1 MDMNKAIPSPS
12 DGSVTSRVTSFTP
25 LGFAEI
31 SGNQELP
38 VPQNQLLLNGKVSLD
53 PVVYNDGNYPALKSH
68 YGYPVSI
75 LPTLNCLPE
84 KTISMGVNK
93 AMPLP
98 SDAAVATKVKSF
110 TPLMFAQF
118 SSGQELSVPPNQFPL
133 SGRLSLNPILCNASN
148 GLAPKPQYGHPI
160 SLLPNLNSFPEKTV
174 CMDARKA
181 MPSPSTPMIVEKKRF
196 VRDCLPREVIDLVDE
211 SPNKE
216 DKQEKGKLQPLVY
229 NQAEPNIS
237 KPVASYSSEHLVP
250 SQMVSFQQQMVDRGI
265 VQEEVATWKST
276 LQKQMDLCFSRPTA
290 KSSPFLPAVTS
301 ETAFSLE
308 PAAKSPGE
316 HEMTLQTVSSLNQR
330 AGRGD
335 MPEKE
340 VQNCQRPVQN
350 QVELCFSNSVGSSS
364 SEPRVPSQVASSQ
377 QKQSEVNAIISS
389 EVASSQQKQS
399 EVNAII
405 SSEEVPAQELDAEKQ
420 SKSENQSIDLNK
432 TPQQKPKRKKHR
444 PKVIRED
451 KPARTP
457 KPKTPNPVTPK
468 RAKKKE
474 ENPSGKRK
482 YVRKKK
488 LQNSPDNPT
497 DALGEIVNPNNASG
511 TKSVRRCLNFDSE
524 NLQARNGRLV
534 SASTLTCN
542 AESEAQKEYV
552 AGSSMRSSTKSTLH
566 HCQGPEVVVGNSP
579 TRITLDLNNSMN
591 QMLTEFVNLAENP
604 APPLQPCR
612 REMMGTNQ
620 MLDGCIRMPE
630 NKIISS
636 RPSKRELIR
645 KNLNELARK
654 NEYLKISSTPERS
667 SETGQRRPH
676 LHKISDVM
684 LKSKKRHHN
693 LVGDAHLSASI
704 NVTHANNGIDQVSEC
719 HDTCSNDPYFSVN
732 CKKRR
737 IENEQDGQNG
747 LTSSAASMIYK
758 PLNNSR
764 TNQVVLNNSRVFTFA
779 GAQWSM
785 ALEKQQASECML
797 SFDQAESTPASATM
811 DCNYRSAPVKQS
823 GYSSPDCTHTTT
835 PVKQSG
841 QSHVDHNQ
849 PSTPGKPLG
858 VYGSQQSEI
867 CKPQPC
873 MEDIA
878 ANTNTRTKSK
888 NRTKKKQDHPIN
900 PQSLKTKHM
909 RLQEHEAAL
918 LDPGSSPGQKA
929 RQATALAS
937 GNSRERKSLLQTGSS
952 LDCQSSSNFNESL
965 NGRGTVGAMV
975 PYGDPLDD
983 IIQKLKCLN
992 INRWHDGAP
1001 TQAQNALVHYDG
1013 RGGVMVPYE
1022 SLLDIARKRRP
1033 RAKVDLDPETNRVW
1047 KLLMGKEASDE
1058 GTDMDKEK
1066 WWEEE
1071 RRVFCGRVDSFIARM
1086 HLVQGDRRFSQ
1097 WKGSV
1102 VDSVVGVFLTQNV
1115 SDHLSSSAFMALA
1128 ARFPLKSRD
1137 NNRRPGAEKTNTSG
1151 EQQDRCMS
1159 ASENATKLQ
1168 ESMLHKELYDRDS
1181 LVIIGEKE
1189 MANSHESY
1197 GSNTGGVIADY
1208 SKGKCLVA
1216 HQQELEVGHE
1226 SPDSRSDTPA
1236 TVTGSTSLAEVKD
1249 KRSVEDVVSSQNS
1262 VVSSQYSSEY
1272 KVPTADPNGSS
1283 SFSNFEAEELIT
1295 GSVCNG
1301 MDSSTS
1307 FTELLRIAELGTHGY
1322 EMIPSTDYC
1331 GAMDRFAQLDVDKR
1345 HTVLNPSEKLKGA
1358 LPSMQTSDSYIYDA
1372 ESDILRVSCDPFIPY
1387 NFDNSK
1393 NSRLVGMHNANVA
1406 RDESRCPHF
1415 STPSGNMNTNKINF
1429 MDILCGPLA
1438 NNAIED
1444 IGQQKFTITS
1454 ETVPSFDSY
1463 AQISKHD
1470 VQPLTSLETEVY
1482 ASKCSNNNNP
1492 RERTGASLAKSV
1504 SHQCSDLQ
1512 HEYTEKLQRKETE
1525 ANFHVENTLHAV
1537 KVPCQKQNSQNQQIY
1552 PDIQNNQRK
1561 ALETVEGV
1569 ESNFKDESHTFQK
1582 VSSETANNGLKAKKT
1597 KVASEKKKTYHWD
1610 SLRKEAYSKGANI
1623 ERSYETMD
1631 SLDWDAVRSA
1641 DVKEI
1646 SETIRERGMNNM
1658 LAERIKE
1665 FLDRLVRDHGSINL
1679 EWLRDVE
1686 PDKAKDYL
1694 LSIRGLGLK
1703 SVECVRLL
1711 TLHHLAFPVDTNV
1724 GRICVRLGWVP
1735 LQPLPES
1742 LQLHLLELYPIL
1754 ETIQKYL
1761 WPRLCKLDQRTLYEL
1776 HYQMITFGKVFCT
1789 KSKPNCNAC
1798 PMRGECKHFAS
1809 AFASA
1814 RLALPGP
1821 EEKSLMSSAIPIA
1834 SENGHLPSCNFPL
1847 PQLEGGPSSQERTVF
1862 NNCEP
1867 IIEEPA
1873 TPEAECLET
1882 EKSAIEDAFFEDPD
1896 EIPTIKLNF
1905 EEFAQNLQNYMQVHN
1920 MDIQDGD
1927 MSKALVAIAPEA
1939 ASIPMPKLKNVSRL
1953 RTEHQVY
1960 ELPDSHPLLEG
1971 LDRREPDDPCSYLLA
1986 IWTPGETAQ
1995 STEPP
2000 KAFCNSQETGKLC
2013 DRKICFACNSIREAQ
2028 AQTVR
2033 GTLLIPCR
2041 TAMRG
2046 SFPLNGTYFQVN
2058 EVFADH
2064 DTSCNPIDVPREWI
2078 WNLPRR
2084 TVYFGTSIPT
2094 IFKGLTT
2101 EGIQQCFWRGFVC
2114 VRGFDRTTRAPKPLY
2129 ARLHFPA
2136 SKALKNKKAAA
2147 AAAREK

>member
-1 MDMNKAIPSPS
+1 
-12 DGSVTSRVTSFTP
+12 
-25 LGFAEI
+25 
-31 SGNQELP
+31 
-38 VPQNQLLLNGKVSLD
+38 
-53 PVVYNDGNYPALKSH
+53 
-68 YGYPVSI
+68 
-75 LPTLNCLPE
+75 
-84 KTISMGVNK
+84 
-93 AMPLP
+93 
-98 SDAAVATKVKSF
+98 
-110 TPLMFAQF
+110 
-118 SSGQELSVPPNQFPL
+118 
-133 SGRLSLNPILCNASN
+133 
-148 GLAPKPQYGHPI
+148 
-160 SLLPNLNSFPEKTV
+160 
-174 CMDARKA
+174 
-181 MPSPSTPMIVEKKRF
+181 
-196 VRDCLPREVIDLVDE
+196 
-211 SPNKE
+211 
-216 DKQEKGKLQPLVY
+216 
-229 NQAEPNIS
+229 
-237 KPVASYSSEHLVP
+237 
-250 SQMVSFQQQMVDRGI
+250 
-265 VQEEVATWKST
+265 
-276 LQKQMDLCFSRPTA
+276 
-290 KSSPFLPAVTS
+290 
-301 ETAFSLE
+301 
-308 PAAKSPGE
+308 
-316 HEMTLQTVSSLNQR
+316 
-330 AGRGD
+330 
-335 MPEKE
+335 
-340 VQNCQRPVQN
+340 
-350 QVELCFSNSVGSSS
+350 
-364 SEPRVPSQVASSQ
+364 
-377 QKQSEVNAIISS
+377 
-389 EVASSQQKQS
+389 
-399 EVNAII
+399 
-405 SSEEVPAQELDAEKQ
+405 
-420 SKSENQSIDLNK
+420 
-432 TPQQKPKRKKHR
+432 
-444 PKVIRED
+444 
-451 KPARTP
+451 
-457 KPKTPNPVTPK
+457 
-468 RAKKKE
+468 
-474 ENPSGKRK
+474 
-482 YVRKKK
+482 
-488 LQNSPDNPT
+488 
-497 DALGEIVNPNNASG
+497 
-511 TKSVRRCLNFDSE
+511 
-524 NLQARNGRLV
+524 
-534 SASTLTCN
+534 
-542 AESEAQKEYV
+542 
-552 AGSSMRSSTKSTLH
+552 
-566 HCQGPEVVVGNSP
+566 
-579 TRITLDLNNSMN
+579 
-591 QMLTEFVNLAENP
+591 
-604 APPLQPCR
+604 
-612 REMMGTNQ
+612 
-620 MLDGCIRMPE
+620 
-630 NKIISS
+630 
-636 RPSKRELIR
+636 
-645 KNLNELARK
+645 
-654 NEYLKISSTPERS
+654 
-667 SETGQRRPH
+667 
-676 LHKISDVM
+676 
-684 LKSKKRHHN
+684 
-693 LVGDAHLSASI
+693 
-704 NVTHANNGIDQVSEC
+704 
-719 HDTCSNDPYFSVN
+719 
-732 CKKRR
+732 
-737 IENEQDGQNG
+737 
-747 LTSSAASMIYK
+747 
-758 PLNNSR
+758 
-764 TNQVVLNNSRVFTFA
+764 
-779 GAQWSM
+779 
-785 ALEKQQASECML
+785 
-797 SFDQAESTPASATM
+797 
-811 DCNYRSAPVKQS
+811 
-823 GYSSPDCTHTTT
+823 
-835 PVKQSG
+835 
-841 QSHVDHNQ
+841 
-849 PSTPGKPLG
+849 
-858 VYGSQQSEI
+858 
-867 CKPQPC
+867 
-873 MEDIA
+873 
-878 ANTNTRTKSK
+878 
-888 NRTKKKQDHPIN
+888 
-900 PQSLKTKHM
+900 
-909 RLQEHEAAL
+909 
-918 LDPGSSPGQKA
+918 
-929 RQATALAS
+929 
-937 GNSRERKSLLQTGSS
+937 
-952 LDCQSSSNFNESL
+952 
-965 NGRGTVGAMV
+965 
-975 PYGDPLDD
+975 
-983 IIQKLKCLN
+983 
-992 INRWHDGAP
+992 
-1001 TQAQNALVHYDG
+1001 
-1013 RGGVMVPYE
+1013 
-1022 SLLDIARKRRP
+1022 
-1033 RAKVDLDPETNRVW
+1033 
-1047 KLLMGKEASDE
+1047 
-1058 GTDMDKEK
+1058 
-1066 WWEEE
+1066 
-1071 RRVFCGRVDSFIARM
+1071 
-1086 HLVQGDRRFSQ
+1086 
-1097 WKGSV
+1097 
-1102 VDSVVGVFLTQNV
+1102 
-1115 SDHLSSSAFMALA
+1115 
-1128 ARFPLKSRD
+1128 
-1137 NNRRPGAEKTNTSG
+1137 
-1151 EQQDRCMS
+1151 
-1159 ASENATKLQ
+1159 
-1168 ESMLHKELYDRDS
+1168 
-1181 LVIIGEKE
+1181 
-1189 MANSHESY
+1189 
-1197 GSNTGGVIADY
+1197 
-1208 SKGKCLVA
+1208 
-1216 HQQELEVGHE
+1216 
-1226 SPDSRSDTPA
+1226 
-1236 TVTGSTSLAEVKD
+1236 
-1249 KRSVEDVVSSQNS
+1249 
-1262 VVSSQYSSEY
+1262 
-1272 KVPTADPNGSS
+1272 
-1283 SFSNFEAEELIT
+1283 
-1295 GSVCNG
+1295 

-1429 MDILCGPLA
+1429 MTYLCGPLA

-1444 IGQQKFTITS
+1444 I
-1454 ETVPSFDSY
+1454 
-1463 AQISKHD
+1463 
-1470 VQPLTSLETEVY
+1470 
-1482 ASKCSNNNNP
+1482 
-1492 RERTGASLAKSV
+1492 
-1504 SHQCSDLQ
+1504 DLQ

-1561 ALETVEGV
+1561 ALEM
-1569 ESNFKDESHTFQK
+1569 SRDKY
-1582 VSSETANNGLKAKKT
+1582 GLKAKKT
-1597 KVASEKKKTYHWD
+1597 RLQVKKRRLILD

-1631 SLDWDAVRSA
+1631 SLDWDAAWNHILKSFCSNIIA
-1641 DVKEI
+1641 IHAI
-1646 SETIRERGMNNM
+1646 SWNVHAEMM
-1658 LAERIKE
+1658 LKE

>member
-12 DGSVTSRVTSFTP
+12 DGSITSEVASFTP
-25 LGFAEI
+25 LGFAQI
-31 SGNQELP
+31 SSNQESP
-38 VPQNQLLLNGKVSLD
+38 VPPNQLLLNGKVSLD
-53 PVVYNDGNYPALKSH
+53 PVVSNDGNYLALKSH
-68 YGYPVSI
+68 YGYPVSVF
-75 LPTLNCLPE
+75 PTLNCVPE

-93 AMPLP
+93 AMPLA
-98 SDAAVATKVKSF
+98 SDAAVASKVTSF

-118 SSGQELSVPPNQFPL
+118 SSGQELTVPPNQFPL
-133 SGRLSLNPILCNASN
+133 SGKLSLNPILCNGSN
-148 GLAPKPQYGHPI
+148 GLALKPQYGYPI
-160 SLLPNLNSFPEKTV
+160 SALPNLNSFPEKTV
-174 CMDARKA
+174 CMDVSKA

-196 VRDCLPREVIDLVDE
+196 VQDHLPREVIDLVDE
-211 SPNKE
+211 SPSKE
-216 DKQEKGKLQPLVY
+216 DKQEKGKWQPLVY

-237 KPVASYSSEHLVP
+237 KPVVSYSSEHLVP

-265 VQEEVATWKST
+265 MQEEIATWQST
-276 LQKQMDLCFSRPTA
+276 LQKQMDLCFSRPTV
-290 KSSPFLPAVTS
+290 KSSAFLPAVTL

-308 PAAKSPGE
+308 PAVKSPCE
-316 HEMTLQTVSSLNQR
+316 HVMTSQTISSLNQR
-330 AGRGD
+330 ADKGD
-335 MPEKE
+335 MPAKE
-340 VQNCQRPVQN
+340 VQKCQHPVQN

-377 QKQSEVNAIISS
+377 QKH
-389 EVASSQQKQS
+389 S

-405 SSEEVPAQELDAEKQ
+405 SSEEVPARELDAIISFEEVPARELDAEKQ
-420 SKSENQSIDLNK
+420 NKSENQMIDLNK
-432 TPQQKPKRKKHR
+432 TPQKPKRKKHR

-457 KPKTPNPVTPK
+457 KPKTPKPVTPK

-488 LQNSPDNPT
+488 VQNSPDNPM
-497 DALGEIVNPNNASG
+497 DALGEIVHPNDASG

-524 NLQARNGRLV
+524 NWQARNGCLV

-542 AESEAQKEYV
+542 AESEAQKENV

-566 HCQGPEVVVGNSP
+566 HCQGPEVVVGNSS
-579 TRITLDLNNSMN
+579 TGIALDLNNSVN
-591 QMLTEFVNLAENP
+591 QMLNEFVKLAENP

-620 MLDGCIRMPE
+620 MLDGYRRMPE
-630 NKIISS
+630 NKIISP

-654 NEYLKISSTPERS
+654 NEYLKISANTERS
-667 SETGQRRPH
+667 LETGQSRPD

-684 LKSKKRHHN
+684 LKSTKRDHN
-693 LVGDAHLSASI
+693 LVDDAHFSASM
-704 NVTHANNGIDQVSEC
+704 NVTHSNNGIDRVGEC
-719 HDTCSNDPYFSVN
+719 HDTCSNDPYFSEN

-747 LTSSAASMIYK
+747 LTSSAASIIYK
-758 PLNNSR
+758 PLKNSR
-764 TNQVVLNNSRVFTFA
+764 TNQVVLNNSTVFTFA
-779 GAQWSM
+779 DAQCSM

-797 SFDQAESTPASATM
+797 SFDQAESNSRPTLPVQAHNSTSVSATL
-811 DCNYRSAPVKQS
+811 DCSYGSTRVKQS
-823 GYSSPDCTHTTT
+823 GYSSPDSTHTTI

-841 QSHVDHNQ
+841 QSHVDYNQ

-858 VYGSQQSEI
+858 GNDSQQSEI

-873 MEDIA
+873 MEDIVV
-878 ANTNTRTKSK
+878 NTNTRTKSK
-888 NRTKKKQDHPIN
+888 NRTKKKQDHPVN
-900 PQSLKTKHM
+900 PQLLKTNHM
-909 RLQEHEAAL
+909 CLQEHEAAVFNS
-918 LDPGSSPGQKA
+918 GSSPGQKSP
-929 RQATALAS
+929 QATALAS
-937 GNSRERKSLLQTGSS
+937 GNSRERKSLLQTSSS

-965 NGRGTVGAMV
+965 NGRGTVGAIV

-1022 SLLDIARKRRP
+1022 NLLDIARKRRP

-1137 NNRRPGAEKTNTSG
+1137 NNWRPGAEKTNTSG
-1151 EQQDRCMS
+1151 EQQDRRMS
-1159 ASENATKLQ
+1159 ASENATKWQ
-1168 ESMLHKELYDRDS
+1168 ESMLHKELCDQDS

-1189 MANSHESY
+1189 RANSHESY

-1208 SKGKCLVA
+1208 SKGKCWDA
-1216 HQQELEVGHE
+1216 HQRELEIGHE

-1236 TVTGSTSLAEVKD
+1236 TVTVSTSLAEVKD
-1249 KRSVEDVVSSQNS
+1249 RRLVEDVVSSQNS

-1272 KVPTADPNGSS
+1272 KVQTADQNGSS

-1307 FTELLRIAELGTHGY
+1307 FTELLRMAELGNHSN
-1322 EMIPSTDYC
+1322 ERIPSTDYC
-1331 GAMDRFAQLDVDKR
+1331 GAMDRYAQLDVDKR
-1345 HTVLNPSEKLKGA
+1345 HTVLDQSEQLKGA
-1358 LPSMQTSDSYIYDA
+1358 FPSMQTSDSYIHNT
-1372 ESDILRVSCDPFIPY
+1372 ESDILRVSCDPFVPC
-1387 NFDNSK
+1387 NFNNSK

-1406 RDESRCPHF
+1406 RDKSGCPH
-1415 STPSGNMNTNKINF
+1415 SSAPSGNMNTNKMNF
-1429 MDILCGPLA
+1429 MDILCGPFA

-1444 IGQQKFTITS
+1444 IGQQKLTITL

-1463 AQISKHD
+1463 AQISKQH
-1470 VQPLTSLETEVY
+1470 VQPLTSLETEDYV
-1482 ASKCSNNNNP
+1482 SKCSNNNNP
-1492 RERTGASLAKSV
+1492 RESTGPSLGEAV
-1504 SHQCSDLQ
+1504 SQECSHLQ
-1512 HEYTEKLQRKETE
+1512 DECTEKLQQKETE
-1525 ANFHVENTLHAV
+1525 ANFQVENTLHAV

-1552 PDIQNNQRK
+1552 PDIQDNQRK

-1569 ESNFKDESHTFQK
+1569 ESNFKDESHNFQK

-1597 KVASEKKKTYHWD
+1597 KVESDKKKTYHWD
-1610 SLRKEAYSKGANI
+1610 SLRKEAYSKGANT
-1623 ERSYETMD
+1623 ERSHETMD
-1631 SLDWDAVRSA
+1631 SLDWEAVRTV

-1658 LAERIKE
+1658 LAERIKD
-1665 FLDRLVRDHGSINL
+1665 FLNRLVRDHGSVNL

-1735 LQPLPES
+1735 LRPLPES

-1814 RLALPGP
+1814 RLALPG

-1834 SENGHLPSCNFPL
+1834 SENGRSPSCNFPL
-1847 PQLEGGPSSQERTVF
+1847 PQLEDGTSSQERTVF

-1873 TPEAECLET
+1873 TPEAECPET

-1905 EEFAQNLQNYMQVHN
+1905 EEFTQNLQNYMQVHN

-1971 LDRREPDDPCSYLLA
+1971 VSY
-1986 IWTPGETAQ
+1986 
-1995 STEPP
+1995 
-2000 KAFCNSQETGKLC
+2000 
-2013 DRKICFACNSIREAQ
+2013 
-2028 AQTVR
+2028 
-2033 GTLLIPCR
+2033 
-2041 TAMRG
+2041 
-2046 SFPLNGTYFQVN
+2046 YF
-2058 EVFADH
+2058 
-2064 DTSCNPIDVPREWI
+2064 
-2078 WNLPRR
+2078 
-2084 TVYFGTSIPT
+2084 
-2094 IFKGLTT
+2094 
-2101 EGIQQCFWRGFVC
+2101 
-2114 VRGFDRTTRAPKPLY
+2114 
-2129 ARLHFPA
+2129 
-2136 SKALKNKKAAA
+2136 
-2147 AAAREK
+2147 